1 MVIPNNPNNNFTRLL
16 VLGTSVSLT
25 KLVSGLLSTN
35 EIIMADTSKTA
46 KM

>member
-1 MVIPNNPNNNFTRLL
+1 MVSPNKANKIFTRLL

-25 KLVSGLLSTN
+25 KLVSGFLSAN
-35 EIIMADTSKTA
+35 EIIIAATNKTA